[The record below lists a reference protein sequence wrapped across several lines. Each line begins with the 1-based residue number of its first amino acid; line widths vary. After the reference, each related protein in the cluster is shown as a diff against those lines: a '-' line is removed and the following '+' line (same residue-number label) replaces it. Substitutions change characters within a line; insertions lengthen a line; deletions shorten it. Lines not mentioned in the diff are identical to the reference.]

1 MSLNGQTER
10 IIIPVLSLAIG
21 IGMVYNEI
29 TVTGTESLK
38 KEVM

>member
-1 MSLNGQTER
+1 MKFSKGTER

-21 IGMVYNEI
+21 GGRVYNEI

>member
-1 MSLNGQTER
+1 MKFPKGSER

-21 IGMVYNEI
+21 TGMVYNEI